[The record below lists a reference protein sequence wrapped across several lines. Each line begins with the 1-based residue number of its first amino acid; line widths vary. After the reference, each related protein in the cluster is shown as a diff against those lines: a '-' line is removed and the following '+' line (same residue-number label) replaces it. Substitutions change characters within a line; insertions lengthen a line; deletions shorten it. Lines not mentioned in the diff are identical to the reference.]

1 MMSDPLTPDF
11 KPVTSGTDAA
21 EAAGAFP
28 DFPPL
33 PPNSAVLATRPAKD
47 GVHTIA
53 RLTYDVTHLSDD
65 AKKLLLFLL
74 TNALTELEK
83 GLKGMNRIEIAT
95 KLAQRERISAM
106 KGNGK

>member
-1 MMSDPLTPDF
+1 MSEPLTPDF

-47 GVHTIA
+47 GVHTFA

-83 GLKGMNRIEIAT
+83 GIEKMNRIEVAA
-95 KLAQRERISAM
+95 KLAQRERIKAM
-106 KGNGK
+106 KGNGQ